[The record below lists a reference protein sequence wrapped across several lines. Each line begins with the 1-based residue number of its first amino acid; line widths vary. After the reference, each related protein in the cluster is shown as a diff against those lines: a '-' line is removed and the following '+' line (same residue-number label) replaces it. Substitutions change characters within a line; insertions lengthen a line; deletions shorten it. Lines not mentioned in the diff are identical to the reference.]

1 MSPFNFQIDR
11 DNDTDIEFGELK
23 VEDSTYYTLKW
34 FYPRETKDGSGISF
48 SNNNEVFVLET
59 FQEFI
64 RNIRN
69 DVNCV
74 YRRDDEDILEY
85 KDNTFRINPDTCET
99 GLNFDS
105 KLIDFRIV
113 GHKEELIETLE
124 SMTEWF
130 RKILS

>member
-1 MSPFNFQIDR
+1 MSPFNFKIVH
-11 DNDTDIEFGELK
+11 DNDTNVEFGELDVK
-23 VEDSTYYTLKW
+23 DSTYFTRKW
-34 FYPRETKDGSGISF
+34 FYPREIKDGITF
-48 SNNNEVFVLET
+48 SNNEELFDLEK

-64 RNIRN
+64 NNIRN

-113 GHKEELIETLE
+113 GHKDELIETLE